1 MQHTKLAFA
10 LVLGLGLAA
19 PTLGAAASADSVPSF
34 NPRPGCAAAIRD
46 AAAVRRDMD
55 SCLRSENDA
64 RDKLKADWK
73 TFAVPDR
80 QRCADRTMKGGP
92 PSYVEVLTCLEMAK
106 AARELP
112 KSDDGLDVGL
122 NR

>member
-1 MQHTKLAFA
+1 MLHTKLAFA
-10 LVLGLGLAA
+10 IGLGVVLAV
-19 PTLGAAASADSVPSF
+19 PTLGAAASADTVPSF
-34 NPRPGCAAAIRD
+34 NPRPGCAAAVRVGAAEQRD
-46 AAAVRRDMD
+46 IE
-55 SCLRSENDA
+55 SCMRSENDA
-64 RDKLKADWK
+64 REKLKTDWK

-112 KSDDGLDVGL
+112 KSQDGLDVGL
-122 NR
+122 SR